1 MNTWGLHHDA
11 RQYDNPEDFNPMRFI
26 ESKFGVK
33 DAQTPNDDTRRET
46 YGFGA
51 GRRICPGQKM
61 AEDSLLSSISKL
73 LWSFDIVP
81 QGRLDTDIRTAFK
94 DALVCGPKDFALH
107 FRVRSERRKGLIQDA
122 WSEADSFLERFE

>member
-11 RQYDNPEDFNPMRFI
+11 RQYDRPQDFNPMRFV

-33 DAQTPNDDTRRET
+33 DSTSSNDDIRRDT

-73 LWSFDIVP
+73 LWCFDIVP
-81 QGRLDTDIRTAFK
+81 QGRLDTDIRKAFK
-94 DALVCGPKDFALH
+94 DALVCGPKDFALQ
-107 FRVRSERRKGLIQDA
+107 FRVRSERKKELIQDA
-122 WSEADSFLERFE
+122 WLAANSFLERFD